1 MSLKMSSI
9 LERLRAHI
17 IFFKNLF
24 PQDITCALY
33 LQGRE
38 SIVSIFVK
46 KKKDKQTFFFYFC
59 NIGILGL
66 STNVPEKEKNRNQN
80 SIKKN
85 IIHLLQQNFLLNK
98 NSFCVGINIR
108 SPGGE
113 NKIPPN

>member
-9 LERLRAHI
+9 LQRLRAHI

-46 KKKDKQTFFFYFC
+46 KRINKHFFSISVIYIRFIDECAEKRKKSKSKF
-59 NIGILGL
+59 
-66 STNVPEKEKNRNQN
+66 EK
-80 SIKKN
+80 KKN
-85 IIHLLQQNFLLNK
+85 IIHLLQKNFLLNK

>member
-9 LERLRAHI
+9 LQRLRAHI

-46 KKKDKQTFFFYFC
+46 KKDKQTFFSISVIYIRFIDECAGKRKKSKSKFEKKKKKQFTCYNRIFY
-59 NIGILGL
+59 
-66 STNVPEKEKNRNQN
+66 
-80 SIKKN
+80 
-85 IIHLLQQNFLLNK
+85 
-98 NSFCVGINIR
+98 
-108 SPGGE
+108 
-113 NKIPPN
+113 